1 MTILVVGD
9 ANADAS
15 ATLSRFPSEGD
26 DSSINML
33 QWSSGGSAANVATA
47 LALLG
52 HPVRLIARV
61 GTDPAAEIAL
71 RAAHTVGVD
80 CSAIQH
86 DIDTVT
92 GQCFVAISPNGER
105 TFLSF
110 RGANNELASI
120 DKSTLPDDW
129 QWLHIAG
136 HALLEGQQRNTTW
149 QLIEHAQQR
158 QIPISLDLCLPLIHS
173 HSDDIHTLIP
183 HLQILF
189 ANKPELFT
197 LFAHLSEELAPT
209 FFSTTNN
216 PSINHLLIALKLGAD
231 GCHIMSQ
238 QDQLVLPTITVQAVD
253 TTGCGDAFVAGF
265 LDRYLN
271 HSSWSDCAV
280 YANALGTLTAM
291 RYGSGEA
298 LPSRIQIQTFID
310 TYNQG

>member
-9 ANADAS
+9 ANADIS

-26 DSSINML
+26 DSSINLL

-52 HPVRLIARV
+52 HQVRLIARV

-71 RAAHTVGVD
+71 RAAHTAGVD
-80 CSAIQH
+80 CTFVQH
-86 DIDTVT
+86 DQDQAT

-110 RGANNELASI
+110 RGANTKLVSI
-120 DKSTLPDDW
+120 DESTLPNGW

-158 QIPISLDLCLPLIHS
+158 KIPISLDLCLPLIHG
-173 HSDDIHTLIP
+173 HSNDIHTLIP
-183 HLQILF
+183 HLHILF

-197 LFAHLSEELAPT
+197 LFPNLSEEMTPT
-209 FFSTTNN
+209 FFSAINN
-216 PSINHLLIALKLGAD
+216 PSINHLLVALKLGAD
-231 GCHIMSQ
+231 GCYIMSSQ
-238 QDQLVLPTITVQAVD
+238 LQLVLPAITVQAVD

-271 HSSWSDCAV
+271 NSSWNDCAI

-291 RYGSGEA
+291 CYGSGEA
-298 LPSRIQIQTFID
+298 LPSRIQIQTFIN
-310 TYNQG
+310 TYYQR